1 MKFNIGIF
9 LAVSLF
15 TTFPAEIAIAQRSP
29 QDPHPAY
36 GTPAYGTSLGQPSMG
51 QSQGSQ
57 PAQQPP
63 IQPIRR
69 SQDWQDTPWLGDAIK
84 QTPRGEDFPFGAA
97 GPTRPPALPA
107 STDLLPTLRPPT
119 QPFGASLFQQQFLVG
134 RSQGVNPDYR
144 ISPGD
149 QILVNIWGARTFS
162 GTLTVDLQG
171 NVFLPEVGP
180 VTVGGLANR
189 QLNETIRSALRR
201 VYTDAVD
208 AYTNLLNTQPVSVFV
223 TGAVPRPG
231 RYPGDRFDSLLYFL
245 SQAGGPDP
253 IAGSYRNIT
262 VRRGNQVLAH
272 VDLYDFLLNGNLP
285 ILQFADNDTIVVAPK
300 GATVEVLGEV
310 RNSYVFEVAPRQTTG
325 GMLMRI
331 AQPFP
336 AVSHAA
342 IRGVR
347 DGKPY
352 TAYLPLE
359 SFAKEAI
366 EDGDSITFHRDR
378 IDTTM
383 FVSVVGQSAGPSSF
397 AVPRGAVLDTVLRE
411 ITIDAKVANVDAIFL
426 RRKSVAERQQRAL
439 ETAMQE
445 LQRSVLTTSSSTD
458 SQAAIRVQEAQL
470 VERFI
475 AQVRNVRPE
484 GRVVLAN
491 VEGSRNIRLE
501 PDDEIVIPQW
511 SDVVLISGEVRL
523 PQSIFYKPGKRIADY
538 IVEAGGYTERS
549 DQSRFVILRQN
560 GAAEPGDE
568 NTVLQRGDHVMVLPR
583 VDSKGFAIFK
593 DIVEMVYRIA
603 LSTAVVIRVDN

>member
-1 MKFNIGIF
+1 MKFNICVLFAATLGLVV
-9 LAVSLF
+9 LAHPV
-15 TTFPAEIAIAQRSP
+15 IAQPSTQA
-29 QDPHPAY
+29 QDPNRLHPAY
-36 GTPAYGTSLGQPSMG
+36 GTPLGQSSTAQP
-51 QSQGSQ
+51 QSVV
-57 PAQQPP
+57 PVPQQP

-69 SQDWQDTPWLGDAIK
+69 SENWQDTPWLGDAMRIAP
-84 QTPRGEDFPFGAA
+84 QGAGLPLSPNPPLPPVPA
-97 GPTRPPALPA
+97 GVEPSIAV
-107 STDLLPTLRPPT
+107 RPPT

-149 QILVNIWGARTFS
+149 QIMVNIWGARTFS

-180 VTVGGLANR
+180 IAVGGLANR
-189 QLNETIRSALRR
+189 QVNDTIRSALRR

-253 IAGSYRNIT
+253 VAGSYRNIT
-262 VRRGNQVLAH
+262 VRRGNEVLAK

-285 ILQFADNDTIVVAPK
+285 ILQFVDNDTIVVGPK
-300 GATVEVLGEV
+300 GPTVEVQGDV
-310 RNSYVFEVAPRQTTG
+310 RNPYIFEVAPRQTTG
-325 GMLMRI
+325 SMLMQI
-331 AQPFP
+331 AQPLP
-336 AVSHAA
+336 TVSHAA

-347 DGKPY
+347 NGQSY
-352 TAYLPLE
+352 TAYLPIE
-359 SFAKEAI
+359 SFANESI
-366 EDGDSITFHRDR
+366 ENGDFITFQRDR

-397 AVPRGAVLDTVLRE
+397 AVPRGERLDTILRQ
-411 ITIDAKVANVDAIFL
+411 IRVDPRVANLDAVFL

-470 VERFI
+470 VERFV

-491 VEGSRNIRLE
+491 VEGSRDIRLE

-538 IVEAGGYTERS
+538 IAEAGGYTERS

-568 NTVLQRGDHVMVLPR
+568 STVLQRGDHVMVLPR